1 MSTAV
6 AFLELKRL
14 LTGIEST
21 SQRLK
26 AEIKDVKSSKPFVSV
41 ESDEFVDGL
50 ENKVRS
56 VQVRLDAMESNICG
70 AVENRLS
77 QVTMM
82 EILQKCKTLHNA
94 NDEMIQVA
102 ERRMAA
108 YGYSPISVSVYPNF
122 GGQLDDVVSVAQ
134 VTEGMRN
141 AILQPRDQES
151 RIAQDLSIE
160 NDDIAEGAVDQTN
173 QTLELSDISVAA
185 HVNTENDSYMSP
197 AATRTPLA
205 RGSEHEIKTPALPD
219 WKLSEATRML
229 VKGDGKDASRALPII
244 QNTSTPIHNQNTSR
258 SDYMMQTPDAL
269 DITTTSMAQTG
280 HYPNVSLFASNTDHA
295 DESGM
300 LTPQPVKS
308 AIYKSDV
315 PMSADSP
322 PTPNIGTPFHTTNL
336 REMVTTAQCSTPGS
350 VADTG
355 GGIFCALSEN
365 PTSEDSVIAAPRS
378 RVEASVYAPSLGSS
392 ADSPMMTTPSLPRE
406 RMQSTEGAHTL
417 DISTST
423 TAEDVTLQPVSLQ
436 LSPKMTFLAPR
447 PASTVTEARPTLI
460 PIVTDEEWESAP
472 SFLRKQVRHKQYSC
486 KALLILISQN
496 GRFYVINAALF
507 DRPNN

>member
-26 AEIKDVKSSKPFVSV
+26 AEIADIKSSKPFVSV

-94 NDEMIQVA
+94 NEEMIQVA

-108 YGYSPISVSVYPNF
+108 YGYNPVSVSVYPNF
-122 GGQLDDVVSVAQ
+122 EGQLDDVVSVAQ
-134 VTEGMRN
+134 LKEGMRN
-141 AILQPRDQES
+141 VILQPRDQES
-151 RIAQDLSIE
+151 RTAQDLSME
-160 NDDIAEGAVDQTN
+160 NDEIAGGAVDQTN
-173 QTLELSDISVAA
+173 ETIELSDISVAA

-229 VKGDGKDASRALPII
+229 VKGDGKDALNTSRALPII
-244 QNTSTPIHNQNTSR
+244 HNTSTPIHNQNTGH

-280 HYPNVSLFASNTDHA
+280 HYPNVSLFASNIDHA

-308 AIYKSDV
+308 AIYKSDI
-315 PMSADSP
+315 PMSAGDSP

-365 PTSEDSVIAAPRS
+365 TTSEESVITAPRS
-378 RVEASVYAPSLGSS
+378 RVEASVYASSLGSS

-417 DISTST
+417 NISTST
-423 TAEDVTLQPVSLQ
+423 TAEDMTLQPISLQ
-436 LSPKMTFLAPR
+436 LSPKMAFLAPR
-447 PASTVTEARPTLI
+447 PASVFTEARPTLI

-472 SFLRKQVRHKQYSC
+472 SFLRKQVR
-486 KALLILISQN
+486 
-496 GRFYVINAALF
+496 R
-507 DRPNN
+507 

>member
-94 NDEMIQVA
+94 NEEMIQVA

-108 YGYSPISVSVYPNF
+108 YGYNPISVSVYPNF
-122 GGQLDDVVSVAQ
+122 EGQLDDVVSVAQ
-134 VTEGMRN
+134 IKEGMRN
-141 AILQPRDQES
+141 VMLQPRDQES
-151 RIAQDLSIE
+151 RIAQDLSTE
-160 NDDIAEGAVDQTN
+160 NNDIARGAVDQTN
-173 QTLELSDISVAA
+173 ETIELSDISVAA

-229 VKGDGKDASRALPII
+229 VKGDGKDALNISRALPII
-244 QNTSTPIHNQNTSR
+244 QDTSIPIHSQNTGHN
-258 SDYMMQTPDAL
+258 DYMMQTPDAL

-280 HYPNVSLFASNTDHA
+280 RYPNVSLFASNMDHT

-308 AIYKSDV
+308 SMYKSDV
-315 PMSADSP
+315 LISAGDSP

-336 REMVTTAQCSTPGS
+336 REMVTTAQCLTPGS

-355 GGIFCALSEN
+355 GGIFCTISEN
-365 PTSEDSVIAAPRS
+365 TSSGESVIAAPKG
-378 RVEASVYAPSLGSS
+378 RVEASVYASSLGSS
-392 ADSPMMTTPSLPRE
+392 ADSPIMTTPSLPRE

-417 DISTST
+417 NMSTST
-423 TAEDVTLQPVSLQ
+423 TAEDITLQPLSLQ
-436 LSPKMTFLAPR
+436 LSPPKMAFMAPR
-447 PASTVTEARPTLI
+447 PATTVTEARPSLI

-472 SFLRKQVRHKQYSC
+472 SFLRKQVRH
-486 KALLILISQN
+486 
-496 GRFYVINAALF
+496 
-507 DRPNN
+507 

>member
-41 ESDEFVDGL
+41 EGDEFVDGL

-56 VQVRLDAMESNICG
+56 VQVRLDAMESNLCG

-108 YGYSPISVSVYPNF
+108 YGYNPISVSVYPNF
-122 GGQLDDVVSVAQ
+122 EGQLDDVVSVAQ
-134 VTEGMRN
+134 VKEGMRN
-141 AILQPRDQES
+141 VALQTSDQES
-151 RIAQDLSIE
+151 RIAQDLSMD
-160 NDDIAEGAVDQTN
+160 NDDIAGGAGDQTN
-173 QTLELSDISVAA
+173 ETIELSDISVAA

-229 VKGDGKDASRALPII
+229 VKGDGKDALNTSRAIPII
-244 QNTSTPIHNQNTSR
+244 QNTSTPIHNQNTGR
-258 SDYMMQTPDAL
+258 SDYVMQTPDAL

-280 HYPNVSLFASNTDHA
+280 RYLNVSLFASNIDHA

-315 PMSADSP
+315 PMSAGDSP
-322 PTPNIGTPFHTTNL
+322 PTPNISTPFHTTNL
-336 REMVTTAQCSTPGS
+336 REMVTTVQCATPGS

-365 PTSEDSVIAAPRS
+365 TTSEERVIAAPRD
-378 RVEASVYAPSLGSS
+378 RAEASVYASSLGSS

-406 RMQSTEGAHTL
+406 RMQSTECTHTL
-417 DISTST
+417 NISTST
-423 TAEDVTLQPVSLQ
+423 TAEDMTLQPVSLQ
-436 LSPKMTFLAPR
+436 LSPKMAFLAPR
-447 PASTVTEARPTLI
+447 PASTVTEARPSLI

-472 SFLRKQVRHKQYSC
+472 SFLRKQVRH
-486 KALLILISQN
+486 
-496 GRFYVINAALF
+496 
-507 DRPNN
+507 